1 MTKRK
6 LAAIANYVE
15 AHGCTPIV
23 RQDRVEFS
31 IVYFSPITGELV
43 EEVMA
48 AATVE
53 DARAALER

>member
-15 AHGCTPIV
+15 AHGCASIV

-53 DARAALER
+53 DARAALGR